1 MSSLPMS
8 LAFSTGRSRGFGFVT
23 YKEPES
29 ATKAIEAT
37 NGMEIDGRNVRVD
50 FSMTRRPHTPTPGE
64 YMGEKRR
71 SGRDRD
77 RGDRDRGDRGDRDR
91 YRRRSRTPPPPR
103 SHGRRSYRSR
113 SRSWSR

>member
-1 MSSLPMS
+1 MDLEDIYAKHGT
-8 LAFSTGRSRGFGFVT
+8 LEKVTIVQDHRTGRSRGFGFVT
-23 YKEPES
+23 YADPES
-29 ATKAIEAT
+29 ASKAIEAT
-37 NGMEIDGRNVRVD
+37 NGMDIDGRNVRVD

-71 SGRDRD
+71 SGRDS
-77 RGDRDRGDRGDRDR
+77 R
-91 YRRRSRTPPPPR
+91 YSRRRSRTPPPPR

>member
-1 MSSLPMS
+1 MVRGN
-8 LAFSTGRSRGFGFVT
+8 FITSTTPIILRINTLF
-23 YKEPES
+23 Y
-29 ATKAIEAT
+29 ILQ
-37 NGMEIDGRNVRVD
+37 EIDGRNVRVD